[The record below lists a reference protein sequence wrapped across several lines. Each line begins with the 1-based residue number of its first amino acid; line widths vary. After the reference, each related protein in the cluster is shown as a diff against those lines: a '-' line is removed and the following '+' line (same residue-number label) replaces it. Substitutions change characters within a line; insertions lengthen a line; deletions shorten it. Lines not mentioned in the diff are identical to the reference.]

1 MTWQAYSTVGTPD
14 YIAPE
19 VLLKKGY
26 AMECDWLVVYSHL
39 LWDFC
44 MSIGYM
50 SFYCSLH
57 CIFEELYFDLAQSNV
72 ISCVDELRLY
82 EIRLRLLVDL

>member
-1 MTWQAYSTVGTPD
+1 
-14 YIAPE
+14 
-19 VLLKKGY
+19 
-26 AMECDWLVVYSHL
+26 
-39 LWDFC
+39 